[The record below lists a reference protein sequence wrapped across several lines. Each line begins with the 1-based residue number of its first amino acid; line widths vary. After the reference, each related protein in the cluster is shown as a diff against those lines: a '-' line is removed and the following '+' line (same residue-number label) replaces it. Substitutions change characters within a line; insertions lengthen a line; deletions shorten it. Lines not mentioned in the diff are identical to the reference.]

1 MMLER
6 ALNQEEMYDMLQS
19 APFRRQLPKFH
30 VKPDE
35 NYAQKHKLMER
46 KYENLDV
53 VSISQK
59 YGTTDIH
66 RAAEDGDIVSG
77 ERLCCGLSLFGY
89 MLRQIKSC
97 LSDPIWRGEGAGPPN
112 GVMYIDKCAEFQ
124 RIWSGV
130 QWYMCLREGQGTKT
144 PEALFGDGP
153 QFCALAIIN
162 LLGQENRF
170 NAFDFCNHF
179 VKVVERDREDR
190 KQAAEKI
197 QQYDMNEFL
206 QRILRVQKLNTS
218 ISNLLSR
225 FHSSSSEDNSTVQN
239 FAPPTHKNYQNI

>member
-35 NYAQKHKLMER
+35 NFAQKHKLMER

-53 VSISQK
+53 VSISQVDTVLYAWNINPPQK

-97 LSDPIWRGEGAGPPN
+97 LSG
-112 GVMYIDKCAEFQ
+112 K
-124 RIWSGV
+124 
-130 QWYMCLREGQGTKT
+130 
-144 PEALFGDGP
+144 
-153 QFCALAIIN
+153 
-162 LLGQENRF
+162 
-170 NAFDFCNHF
+170 
-179 VKVVERDREDR
+179 
-190 KQAAEKI
+190 
-197 QQYDMNEFL
+197 
-206 QRILRVQKLNTS
+206 
-218 ISNLLSR
+218 
-225 FHSSSSEDNSTVQN
+225 
-239 FAPPTHKNYQNI
+239 